1 MVVEQIACHCCD
13 LVMELPEPDAGSR
26 AHCPRCGHLVMYS
39 TKNGYQKAAV
49 FAVCG
54 LWFLLLSLPFPFL
67 AFQSQGRE
75 QQVSLIQS
83 GADLIHL
90 GFPELALL
98 LFLFILFIPALLLGT
113 YLVVLLPL
121 GRGFVGR
128 WMYPVVRFLFSL
140 HPWGMAEVF
149 LIGVLVSL
157 VKIAGMA
164 DLVIGLSFWAYV
176 LFSIFLILTI
186 TSVHQQQLWMEL
198 DRTSGICR
206 IPVKASAGSALAQG
220 LQSCHH
226 CGLLH
231 SVHDHHCRR
240 CQGRLHPR
248 VRSGLQKTWAYLL
261 TACVLYLPAN
271 LYPIMHTRLFGS
283 DDPSTI
289 LGGVVAL
296 WQHGSYP
303 IAIVV
308 FVASIVIPVAKMM
321 AIIWLLLGVHLG
333 YPHQPEVRTRM
344 YRLTEFI
351 GRWSMI
357 DVFVVAVL
365 VALVQLGGLISIQ
378 PGIATLAF
386 AGVVVLTML
395 SAMNFDPR
403 LIWDSLSQQ
412 EQHAVNCGQESL
424 N

>member
-1 MVVEQIACHCCD
+1 MSVTH
-13 LVMELPEPDAGSR
+13 
-26 AHCPRCGHLVMYS
+26 
-39 TKNGYQKAAV
+39 NGFQKAAV
-49 FAVCG
+49 FALCG
-54 LWFLLLSLPFPFL
+54 LWFILLSLPFPFL

-83 GADLIHL
+83 GTDLIEL
-90 GFPELALL
+90 GFPGLALV
-98 LFLFILFIPALLLGT
+98 LFLFILLIPAILLTT
-113 YLVVLLPL
+113 YLIVLIPL
-121 GRGFVGR
+121 SAGRAWR
-128 WMYPVVRFLFSL
+128 WMYPCLRFLFTL

-157 VKIAGMA
+157 VKIADMA

-176 LFSIFLILTI
+176 LFALCLVLTI
-186 TSVHQQQLWMEL
+186 TSVHRQQLWMAL
-198 DRTSGICR
+198 DKQMGVCR
-206 IPVKASAGSALAQG
+206 IPVRAVSGSALPQG
-220 LQSCHH
+220 FQSCHH

-231 SVHDHHCRR
+231 RIHEPVCHR
-240 CQGRLHPR
+240 CGGHLHARTPY
-248 VRSGLQKTWAYLL
+248 GLQKAWAFLL

-271 LYPIMHTRLFGS
+271 LYPIMHTRLLGS
-283 DDPSTI
+283 DEPSTI

-296 WQHGSYP
+296 WLHGSYP
-303 IAIVV
+303 IAIIV

-321 AIIWLLLGVHLG
+321 AMIWLLLGVHLG
-333 YPHQPEVRTRM
+333 FSHKAETRTRM

-365 VALVQLGGLISIQ
+365 VALVQLGGLISVR

-386 AGVVVLTML
+386 ASVVILTML
-395 SAMNFDPR
+395 SAMSFDPR
-403 LIWDSLSQQ
+403 LIWDSLSRQ
-412 EQHAVNCGQESL
+412 EKDAVNRGQQTL

>member
-1 MVVEQIACHCCD
+1 
-13 LVMELPEPDAGSR
+13 
-26 AHCPRCGHLVMYS
+26 
-39 TKNGYQKAAV
+39 
-49 FAVCG
+49 
-54 LWFLLLSLPFPFL
+54 
-67 AFQSQGRE
+67 
-75 QQVSLIQS
+75 
-83 GADLIHL
+83 
-90 GFPELALL
+90 
-98 LFLFILFIPALLLGT
+98 
-113 YLVVLLPL
+113 
-121 GRGFVGR
+121 
-128 WMYPVVRFLFSL
+128 
-140 HPWGMAEVF
+140 
-149 LIGVLVSL
+149 
-157 VKIAGMA
+157 
-164 DLVIGLSFWAYV
+164 
-176 LFSIFLILTI
+176 
-186 TSVHQQQLWMEL
+186 
-198 DRTSGICR
+198 
-206 IPVKASAGSALAQG
+206 
-220 LQSCHH
+220 
-226 CGLLH
+226 
-231 SVHDHHCRR
+231 
-240 CQGRLHPR
+240 
-248 VRSGLQKTWAYLL
+248 
-261 TACVLYLPAN
+261 
-271 LYPIMHTRLFGS
+271 MHTRLFGS

-289 LGGVVAL
+289 LGGVVVL

-333 YPHQPEVRTRM
+333 YPHRPEVRTRM

>member
-1 MVVEQIACHCCD
+1 MV
-13 LVMELPEPDAGSR
+13 
-26 AHCPRCGHLVMYS
+26 
-39 TKNGYQKAAV
+39 
-49 FAVCG
+49 
-54 LWFLLLSLPFPFL
+54 
-67 AFQSQGRE
+67 
-75 QQVSLIQS
+75 
-83 GADLIHL
+83 
-90 GFPELALL
+90 
-98 LFLFILFIPALLLGT
+98 
-113 YLVVLLPL
+113 
-121 GRGFVGR
+121 
-128 WMYPVVRFLFSL
+128 
-140 HPWGMAEVF
+140 
-149 LIGVLVSL
+149 
-157 VKIAGMA
+157 
-164 DLVIGLSFWAYV
+164 
-176 LFSIFLILTI
+176 
-186 TSVHQQQLWMEL
+186 
-198 DRTSGICR
+198 
-206 IPVKASAGSALAQG
+206 
-220 LQSCHH
+220 
-226 CGLLH
+226 
-231 SVHDHHCRR
+231 
-240 CQGRLHPR
+240 
-248 VRSGLQKTWAYLL
+248 
-261 TACVLYLPAN
+261 
-271 LYPIMHTRLFGS
+271 
-283 DDPSTI
+283 
-289 LGGVVAL
+289 L

-333 YPHQPEVRTRM
+333 YQHRPEVRTRM